1 VLTISLRKYRA
12 PRHVSFSI
20 TIAHWATYFTWNLCS
35 FLRVT
40 AQVSQPYKTI
50 RKITTILILMFL
62 KVEEAKTALE
72 FNNNNNNNNDYLNL
86 KFIVALVHV
95 SSVVSSYLKV

>member
-1 VLTISLRKYRA
+1 
-12 PRHVSFSI
+12 
-20 TIAHWATYFTWNLCS
+20 
-35 FLRVT
+35 
-40 AQVSQPYKTI
+40 
-50 RKITTILILMFL
+50 MFL